1 MFPVMD
7 ERRPA
12 TTLGAIE
19 EFERSRNLIL
29 PPLYKKF
36 LLFSNG
42 GRPEAPL
49 FPIRNM
55 PLNPDGV
62 IQLFYGIDP
71 SDENYDLVRHYDFF
85 YERGIP
91 KSVIFIATTGT
102 AEKIALDLRL
112 SKEEVVLWNFRHH
125 WGTGEWRES
134 DLYHVAD
141 SFDEFLRSLRPNP
154 Y

>member
-12 TTLGAIE
+12 TTHATIE
-19 EFERSRNLIL
+19 EFERSHDLKL

-36 LLFSNG
+36 LLSTNG
-42 GRPEAPL
+42 GRPETPL

-71 SDENYDLVRHYDFF
+71 NDENYDLVREYDFF
-85 YERGIP
+85 HKRGIP
-91 KSVIFIATTGT
+91 KGIIFIATTGT
-102 AEKIALDLRL
+102 AEKICLDLR
-112 SKEEVVLWNFRHH
+112 EETDRVSLWDFRHH
-125 WGTGEWRES
+125 WGTGEWREQ

-141 SFDEFLRSLRPNP
+141 SFEEFLKALKPNL